1 VAGTASRPA
10 SPTSSA
16 AKKSDANSRR
26 VAAAVPASAP
36 IATAAVGDMSKTI
49 TASVASAIP
58 RKIVGKTAPP
68 RKPEPSQ
75 IA

>member
-1 VAGTASRPA
+1 
-10 SPTSSA
+10 
-16 AKKSDANSRR
+16 
-26 VAAAVPASAP
+26 
-36 IATAAVGDMSKTI
+36 MSKAI

-58 RKIVGKTAPP
+58 RKIAGKTGPP